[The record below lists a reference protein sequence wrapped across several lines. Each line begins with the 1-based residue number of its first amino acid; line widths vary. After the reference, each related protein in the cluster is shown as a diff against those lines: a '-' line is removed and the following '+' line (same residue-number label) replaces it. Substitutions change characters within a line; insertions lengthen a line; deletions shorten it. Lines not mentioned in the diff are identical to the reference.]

1 MPSGARDVNVRCAA
15 RARAVSGADR
25 LPRPGPAMPHALV
38 LDPAPAD
45 AVLLRRHLERS
56 GFTVRVERGGEAALA
71 AACRLRPDVTL
82 LELDLPDLEGC
93 QVVRLLRDACVTRA
107 ILAVTRR
114 GTLEEKL
121 RAFEAG
127 VDDLVVKPCAWPE
140 VVARV
145 RAALRRASAEPG
157 APGAEVLA
165 DWVVDRDAR
174 RVHRRGETV
183 QLSPKELELL
193 LTLVRRRGRVV
204 TRAEL
209 LSAVWGYAADAHSR
223 TVDSHIFSL
232 RQKLEPVPERPRYIV
247 TVPRAGYRLV
257 A

>member
-1 MPSGARDVNVRCAA
+1 
-15 RARAVSGADR
+15 
-25 LPRPGPAMPHALV
+25 MPHAL
-38 LDPAPAD
+38 LIEPAASD
-45 AVLLRRHLERS
+45 ALLLRCHLERS
-56 GFTVRVERGGEAALA
+56 GFAVRVESTGEGALA
-71 AACRLRPDVTL
+71 TACRLRPEVVL
-82 LELDLPDLEGC
+82 LELDLPDVDGVH
-93 QVVRLLRDACVTRA
+93 VVRLLRDARVTRG
-107 ILAVTRR
+107 ILAVTAR
-114 GTLEEKL
+114 GALDDKL

-140 VVARV
+140 VIARV
-145 RAALRRASAEPG
+145 RAVLRRAAAEPASAAG
-157 APGAEVLA
+157 GAEVLA

-174 RVHRRGETV
+174 CVHRRGETV

-193 LTLVRRRGRVV
+193 LTLVRQRGRVV

-209 LSAVWGYAADAHSR
+209 LHAVWGYAADAHTR

>member
-1 MPSGARDVNVRCAA
+1 MSLALLLEPAA
-15 RARAVSGADR
+15 
-25 LPRPGPAMPHALV
+25 
-38 LDPAPAD
+38 AD
-45 AVLLRRHLERS
+45 ALPLRCHLERN
-56 GFTVRVERGGEAALA
+56 GFIVRTESTGEGALA
-71 AACRLRPDVTL
+71 AACRLRPDVVL
-82 LELDLPDLEGC
+82 LDLDLPDVDGLH
-93 QVVRLLRDACVTRA
+93 VVRLLRDARVTRG
-107 ILAVTRR
+107 ILAVTARAS
-114 GTLEEKL
+114 LDDKL
-121 RAFEAG
+121 GAFEAG
-127 VDDLVVKPCAWPE
+127 VDDLVAKPCAWPE

-145 RAALRRASAEPG
+145 RAVLRRTAAEPAG
-157 APGAEVLA
+157 GGAEVLA

-174 RVHRRGETV
+174 CVHRRGETV

-209 LSAVWGYAADAHSR
+209 LSAVWGYAADAHTR

-232 RQKLEPVPERPRYIV
+232 RQKLEPVPQRPRYIV

>member
-1 MPSGARDVNVRCAA
+1 
-15 RARAVSGADR
+15 
-25 LPRPGPAMPHALV
+25 
-38 LDPAPAD
+38 
-45 AVLLRRHLERS
+45 
-56 GFTVRVERGGEAALA
+56 
-71 AACRLRPDVTL
+71 
-82 LELDLPDLEGC
+82 
-93 QVVRLLRDACVTRA
+93 
-107 ILAVTRR
+107 
-114 GTLEEKL
+114 
-121 RAFEAG
+121 
-127 VDDLVVKPCAWPE
+127 

-145 RAALRRASAEPG
+145 RAVLRRATSDAA

-174 RVHRRGETV
+174 CVHRRGETV

-209 LSAVWGYAADAHSR
+209 LSAVWGYAADAHTR